1 MMAPE
6 LSSNWKKLQE
16 RIKAESSAPASSP
29 SKKPIAPKRKA
40 EAGGGGGATAAPSLP
55 KRQKVD
61 KPAAVAATKKVTKPK
76 PQQQRPSKPAAAAA
90 GAKKMGVTQSSA
102 VTRGTPATITP
113 SLALWAEDN
122 DISTE
127 DLAEAYNLGGHRN
140 NNNNNHS
147 KTDNDDNDLPPSS
160 SSFSRTTTAATI
172 RAEEDRARANEGLA
186 PAAAIA
192 ALGRYVAIDCEMVGV
207 GPEGRDSVLA
217 RVSLVDFHGRQVY
230 DSLVRPRVQPVT
242 DWRTAITGLTPRSM
256 RDARGFEAVQGEVAD
271 LLFGRDGKEGG
282 GGGHGG
288 ARILVG
294 HDVRHDLAVLDIG
307 NYPPAQIRDTARFS
321 GYRQYG
327 HGPKPALRVLAR
339 EVLGVEIQ
347 AGHHSSLEDAR
358 VAMLL
363 FRKRKPE
370 FDVEH
375 AARYGKMLAA
385 RGGGGGDGGDGFGDG
400 VKEPSRAKAKAAGA
414 KKKKKR
420 RN

>member
-1 MMAPE
+1 
-6 LSSNWKKLQE
+6 
-16 RIKAESSAPASSP
+16 
-29 SKKPIAPKRKA
+29 
-40 EAGGGGGATAAPSLP
+40 
-55 KRQKVD
+55 
-61 KPAAVAATKKVTKPK
+61 
-76 PQQQRPSKPAAAAA
+76 
-90 GAKKMGVTQSSA
+90 MGVTQSSA
-102 VTRGTPATITP
+102 VTRGTSATITP

-122 DISTE
+122 DISAE
-127 DLAEAYNLGGHRN
+127 DLAEAYNLGGPPSSSSN
-140 NNNNNHS
+140 NNKNNHDQNGN
-147 KTDNDDNDLPPSS
+147 DNDGLPPSLAPTSS
-160 SSFSRTTTAATI
+160 SSFSRTAAAKVTAI
-172 RAEEDRARANEGLA
+172 RTAEDRARANEGLA
-186 PAAAIA
+186 PPDVVAS
-192 ALGRYVAIDCEMVGV
+192 LGRYVAIDCEMVGV

-217 RVSLVDFHGRQVY
+217 RVSLVDFHGRQAY
-230 DSLVRPRVQPVT
+230 DSLVRPREPVT

-256 RDARGFEAVQGEVAD
+256 RAAREFEVVQREVAD
-271 LLFGRDGKEGG
+271 LLFGTEGSGGGGRGG
-282 GGGHGG
+282 GGGGGG

-375 AARYGKMLAA
+375 AAKYGKMLAA
-385 RGGGGGDGGDGFGDG
+385 RGGGDGGDGGDGVSNG
-400 VKEPSRAKAKAAGA
+400 KELSRAKAKAGA